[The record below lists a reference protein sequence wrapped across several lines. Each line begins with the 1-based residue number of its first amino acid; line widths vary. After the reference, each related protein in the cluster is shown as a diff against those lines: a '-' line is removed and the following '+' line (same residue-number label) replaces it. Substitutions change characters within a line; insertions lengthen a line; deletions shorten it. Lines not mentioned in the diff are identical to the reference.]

1 MTVRIPVTGSHP
13 YDVLVGVN
21 LIDELPRLIAG
32 AEKVAILH
40 QPTMLGAAES
50 MSELLE
56 SVGFH
61 TDTVELPDAEQAKS
75 YAVAQFCWD
84 VLGHAGLTR
93 SDVIVSLGGG
103 AVTDLAGFVAATWLR
118 GIRIVHVP
126 TSLLAM
132 VDAAVGGKTGINT
145 DVGKNLVGA
154 FHPPAGVLCDLVTLT
169 TLPREELVNGLAEV
183 VKCGFI
189 ADSTILDILETTRL
203 KDLVPTSPV
212 FVDLVERAIR
222 VKTNVVSADLTEQ
235 GPREI
240 LNYGHTFA
248 HAIERAEGYR
258 WRHGFAVS
266 VGMLYAAELGRLA
279 GKLNPAIVDRH
290 RAILGDL
297 GLPTSYHGAN
307 FETLLATMRKDKKA
321 RGATLRMI
329 VLEDVGRP
337 VVLSNPNPELLAAA
351 YREVT

>member
-1 MTVRIPVTGSHP
+1 MTIRIPVTGSHP

-61 TDTVELPDAEQAKS
+61 ADTVELPDAEQAKS
-75 YAVAQFCWD
+75 YPVAQFCWD
-84 VLGHAGLTR
+84 VLGQAGLTR

-118 GIRIVHVP
+118 GIRVVHVP

-145 DVGKNLVGA
+145 DAGKNLVGA

-169 TLPREELVNGLAEV
+169 TLPRDELVNGLAEV

-189 ADSTILDILETTRL
+189 ADSEILHILETTRL
-203 KDLVPTSPV
+203 KDLVPTSPI
-212 FVDLVERAIR
+212 FVELIERAIR
-222 VKTNVVSADLTEQ
+222 VKANVVSADLTEQ

-248 HAIERAEGYR
+248 HAVERAEQYR

-279 GKLNPAIVDRH
+279 GKLNPTVVDRH

-297 GLPTSYHGAN
+297 GLPTSYHGAD

-329 VLEDVGRP
+329 VLEDVERP
-337 VVLSNPNPELLAAA
+337 VVLNNPNPQLLAAA

>member
-93 SDVIVSLGGG
+93 SDAIVSLGGG

-118 GIRIVHVP
+118 GIRVVHVP

-145 DVGKNLVGA
+145 DAGKNLVGA

-183 VKCGFI
+183 VKYGFI
-189 ADSTILDILETTRL
+189 ADSTILNILETTRL

-222 VKTNVVSADLTEQ
+222 VKTKVVSADLTEQ

-240 LNYGHTFA
+240 LNYGHTLA

-279 GKLNPAIVDRH
+279 GKLNPTVVDRH